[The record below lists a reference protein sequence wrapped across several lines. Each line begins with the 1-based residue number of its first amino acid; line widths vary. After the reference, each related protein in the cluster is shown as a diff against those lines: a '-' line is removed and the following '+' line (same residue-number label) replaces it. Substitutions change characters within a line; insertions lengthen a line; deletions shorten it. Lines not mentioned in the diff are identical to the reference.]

1 MRQKIMSGLV
11 VAGVAMTLGFP
22 LAQENVAEIEQVKAN
37 LYVITGGGGNTAAL
51 VADDGVAAGGLHV
64 LARLRAQPLP
74 GPVHLLRRQPEDL
87 GAAPHVD
94 GAAEVQARRL
104 RGVEDA
110 GPQQR
115 GRMGGQQALEMR
127 GARLGETHVDDDPH
141 VDIVPPSGP
150 GVRDGPPRMA

>member
-1 MRQKIMSGLV
+1 MRHRLATEVARRDHDVHLQALEGPQRPVGL
-11 VAGVAMTLGFP
+11 LGRR
-22 LAQENVAEIEQVKAN
+22 ARQH
-37 LYVITGGGGNTAAL
+37 L
-51 VADDGVAAGGLHV
+51 VTDDGVAAGRLHV

-74 GPVHLLRRQPEDL
+74 GPVHLLRRQPEDP

-94 GAAEVQARRL
+94 GAPEVQARGL

-110 GPQQR
+110 GPEQR

-127 GARLGETHVDDDPH
+127 SARLGETHVDDDPH
-141 VDIVPPSGP
+141 VDIVPLSGP

>member
-1 MRQKIMSGLV
+1 MRHRLAPE
-11 VAGVAMTLGFP
+11 VAGRDHDVHLQALEGPQRPVGLLGRGP
-22 LAQENVAEIEQVKAN
+22 GQH
-37 LYVITGGGGNTAAL
+37 L